1 MTSWNRTRPE
11 SASCRESPPLV
22 LRCMTLTLKPRPPP
36 PPPQPG
42 MVQANAQGR
51 ENVKWCRVVQH
62 GVAHLQENLP
72 LHLQQACYFWMF
84 LGDCTGI
91 LVPGVYE
98 NVEAILWD
106 VIVDRCGQM
115 WTELRDW
122 SDWSTATC
130 SRSSTPSFRLSCFC
144 SPLSFS

>member
-106 VIVDRCGQM
+106 VIVDRCGQN
-115 WTELRDW
+115 WETGQTGAQRHALVQALRAFGWVVSVRRFLLVRDI
-122 SDWSTATC
+122 
-130 SRSSTPSFRLSCFC
+130 
-144 SPLSFS
+144 